1 MGRLQSALQSVT
13 QQVTQIVDT
22 GTTQAASIATCV
34 AKVQVV
40 EHSLQGLQVQVEHV
54 A

>member
-1 MGRLQSALQSVT
+1 M
-13 QQVTQIVDT
+13 QQVTQIFDA
-22 GTTQAASIATCV
+22 GTTQAAGIATYV

-40 EHSLQGLQVQVEHV
+40 EHSLQVLQVQVEHM

>member
-1 MGRLQSALQSVT
+1 MGGLQSALQSVM
-13 QQVTQIVDT
+13 QQVIQIFDS
-22 GTTQAASIATCV
+22 GTTQAAGIATCV

>member
-1 MGRLQSALQSVT
+1 MGGLQSALQSVT
-13 QQVTQIVDT
+13 QQVTQIIDS
-22 GTTQAASIATCV
+22 GTTQAAGIATCV

-40 EHSLQGLQVQVEHV
+40 ERNLQGLQAQVEHV

>member
-1 MGRLQSALQSVT
+1 MGGLQSALLGVT
-13 QQVTQIVDT
+13 QQVTQIIDAS
-22 GTTQAASIATCV
+22 TTQAAGTATYV

-40 EHSLQGLQVQVEHV
+40 ERSLQGLQVQVEHM